1 MGAPSLNPN
10 DRGSAGPVRPA
21 AKREAGAAV
30 VAKAGAAPAT
40 VSGEPLSNKVTE
52 ACKGFGKAGQQ
63 H

>member
-1 MGAPSLNPN
+1 VNPSWFFGK
-10 DRGSAGPVRPA
+10 RFSE
-21 AKREAGAAV
+21 AKREAGAAEK
-30 VAKAGAAPAT
+30 AKAGAAPAT